1 MREFPTL
8 RTERLVL
15 RPFALSDAADV
26 QRMAGAIEIA
36 SPTINIPH
44 PYQDGMAELWISSH
58 RGAFERGESVPLAV
72 TLSADGTLIGAISLS
87 LHQNHERAE
96 LGYWIGVPYW
106 GQGYCTEAARAM
118 MSYGFDVLGLH
129 RVHSSHFAGNPASG
143 RVMQKLGMTHEGCL
157 RHHVRKWGA
166 FEDLVC
172 FGLLREE
179 WEAMR

>member
-15 RPFALSDAADV
+15 RAFKLSDAPDV

-44 PYQDGMAELWISSH
+44 PYEDGMAELWISSH
-58 RGAFERGESVPLAV
+58 RGASERGELVPLAV
-72 TLSADGTLIGAISLS
+72 TLSVDGTLVGAISLT

-96 LGYWIGVPYW
+96 LGFWIGVPYW

-129 RVHSSHFAGNPASG
+129 RIHSSHFARNPASG
-143 RVMQKLGMTHEGCL
+143 RVMQKLGMTREGCL
-157 RHHVRKWGA
+157 RHHVKKWGA
-166 FEDLVC
+166 FEDVVVY
-172 FGLLREE
+172 GLLREE
-179 WEAMR
+179 

>member
-15 RPFALSDAADV
+15 RAFKLSDAPDV

-36 SPTINIPH
+36 FPTVNIPH
-44 PYQDGMAELWISSH
+44 PYEDGMAELWISSH
-58 RGAFERGESVPLAV
+58 RPAFERGELVPLAV

-118 MSYGFDVLGLH
+118 MSYGFEVLGLH
-129 RVHSSHFAGNPASG
+129 RIHSSHFARNPASG
-143 RVMQKLGMTHEGCL
+143 RVMQKLGMTREGCL
-157 RHHVRKWGA
+157 RHHVKKWDA